1 MMCVLIV
8 RRMEFEGSMRSMFA
22 ALLKVGAASI
32 LSAMAAYGFVEVV
45 PGILGLAA
53 AVISG
58 VLIYVF
64 ALRLFNAVPEDDIA
78 IMQQIAARLP
88 GRVHPFAIQA
98 LALLA
103 PRRA

>member
-1 MMCVLIV
+1 MCVLIV
-8 RRMEFEGSMRSMFA
+8 RRMEFEGSMRSMFV
-22 ALLKVGAASI
+22 ALLKVGAASA
-32 LSAMAAYGFVEVV
+32 LCAAAAYGFAQVV

-58 VLIYVF
+58 ALVYVL
-64 ALRLFNAVPEDDIA
+64 ALRLFNAVPGDDIA
-78 IMQQIAARLP
+78 VMQQVASRLP
-88 GRVHPFAIQA
+88 GRAHPFAIQA